1 MKNDTIVCRSHRRR
15 ISGDYQLCIFP
26 SILSFFLKKAIHTHV
41 KVIEHENREKKRAS
55 KHTTK
60 IIL

>member
-1 MKNDTIVCRSHRRR
+1 MTPSYAAVIVGVFLVIINCVFFHQFFR
-15 ISGDYQLCIFP
+15 F
-26 SILSFFLKKAIHTHV
+26 FFLKAIHTHV